1 MMEQQIENLIKDL
14 IQNHGTI
21 PYVEYYSH
29 EGGDCFKIDNPY
41 TDVRK
46 ETLVLCSCNET
57 FLSALI
63 AAKTLLDKKKVA
75 FFGGSFVKG

>member
-1 MMEQQIENLIKDL
+1 
-14 IQNHGTI
+14 
-21 PYVEYYSH
+21 
-29 EGGDCFKIDNPY
+29 
-41 TDVRK
+41 VRK